1 MAKQRPK
8 TGPAPGFTRGDRA
21 PDFMLPNPDGK
32 FGRFY
37 DRFKGNRVV
46 LFFYPSGRDAA
57 ALGALL
63 GFVER
68 GAAFADA
75 GARIVAVTRD
85 AVAANRRLVDAH
97 GIDFTLFSDPEGAIT
112 RGYGVDGLATLVLD
126 RNQHVL
132 ASLPDAPGDGHAAR
146 ALAHLPTEPPAV
158 GAPGIVSAQ
167 APVLL
172 IPDVFDAALCE
183 RLIGDWRDDHAEGGV
198 RKRGSGTVDPAS
210 RAIDHGIKKRLDHN
224 PSDAVNHELIGYV
237 ERRIAPEVFKA
248 FNFATTVIEA
258 FCIGAYEAERGDYF
272 HAHRDNTTPQTA
284 NRRFAITVNLNEGYE
299 GGGLMFP
306 EYGDQV
312 YSTGTGGAILFS
324 CSLLHQAPPVTRGRR
339 YVALSFLIDQDGRRR
354 G

>member
-1 MAKQRPK
+1 MSAL
-8 TGPAPGFTRGDRA
+8 APGFTRGDRA

-37 DRFKGNRVV
+37 DRFKGNLVV

-57 ALGALL
+57 ALGELL

-68 GAAFADA
+68 GAALADA

-85 AVAANRRLVDAH
+85 AVDANRRLVDAH

-112 RGYGVDGLATLVLD
+112 RGYGVAGLATLVLD

-132 ASLPDAPGDGHAAR
+132 AALPDAPGDGHAAG
-146 ALAHLPTEPPAV
+146 ALAHLLTEPPAV

-172 IPDVFDAALCE
+172 IPNVFDAALCE

-210 RAIDHGIKKRLDHN
+210 RAVDHGIKKRLDHN
-224 PSDAVNHELIGYV
+224 PSDAVNRELIGYV

-258 FCIGAYEAERGDYF
+258 FCVGAYEAARGDYF
-272 HAHRDNTTPQTA
+272 HAHRDNMTPQTA

-306 EYGDQV
+306 EYGDQI
-312 YSTGTGGAILFS
+312 YSTGTGGAIVFS

-339 YVALSFLIDQDGRRR
+339 FVALSFLIDQAGRRR

>member
-1 MAKQRPK
+1 MQTIAFTPCTLGRVERGNSVGRAQGAWPGRTVWRIIPPWRSNDRRP
-8 TGPAPGFTRGDRA
+8 GRRRVSRGATA

-132 ASLPDAPGDGHAAR
+132 ASLPEGAS
-146 ALAHLPTEPPAV
+146 LAW
-158 GAPGIVSAQ
+158 Q
-167 APVLL
+167 
-172 IPDVFDAALCE
+172 
-183 RLIGDWRDDHAEGGV
+183 
-198 RKRGSGTVDPAS
+198 
-210 RAIDHGIKKRLDHN
+210 
-224 PSDAVNHELIGYV
+224 
-237 ERRIAPEVFKA
+237 
-248 FNFATTVIEA
+248 
-258 FCIGAYEAERGDYF
+258 
-272 HAHRDNTTPQTA
+272 
-284 NRRFAITVNLNEGYE
+284 
-299 GGGLMFP
+299 
-306 EYGDQV
+306 
-312 YSTGTGGAILFS
+312 
-324 CSLLHQAPPVTRGRR
+324 
-339 YVALSFLIDQDGRRR
+339 
-354 G
+354 